1 MIRDAARSCTA
12 LHDGGGSF
20 FGMIPRADVNTL
32 LQVGEKLRI
41 MVAVSRLRLDDLDLT
56 VTISVGGTI

>member
-1 MIRDAARSCTA
+1 
-12 LHDGGGSF
+12 
-20 FGMIPRADVNTL
+20 MIPRADVNTL